1 MKVTIAHWRTA
12 DNILLDK
19 VGLTLHRYPAT
30 PVEITEGK
38 DGQLE
43 KSLKVITD
51 ALWSQK

>member
-1 MKVTIAHWRTA
+1 MKITIAHWRTA

-19 VGLTLHRYPAT
+19 IGLTPSTVILPT

-51 ALWSQK
+51 AL